1 MQRSIICS
9 VCNKAQTIIT
19 DPQSGEII
27 CGSCGLVVLDKIPV
41 RGPEW
46 GTFIADGR
54 TGIPSSLAR
63 YDMGLSTIIGWTNK
77 DSSGHRLDEAM
88 HSRMK
93 KLRTWDSRI
102 RLHIS
107 VEKSLKQAFNELDSL
122 KDKLGLSDVIV
133 EKTAYIYRK
142 AEERALL
149 RGRAISSILAA
160 AVYIACREIGMPR
173 TLNEIAASSN
183 IKLRTLA
190 MDYRLLV
197 KKLDLKIPLV
207 DPIICIA
214 KIANKANLTEKTK
227 RQAMGI
233 MHDVLKREISAGKR
247 PMALAASVIFLSAM
261 NTGENKTQRDIAR
274 AAGVSEFALRIRIQD
289 LKNRLD

>member
-1 MQRSIICS
+1 M
-9 VCNKAQTIIT
+9 
-19 DPQSGEII
+19 
-27 CGSCGLVVLDKIPV
+27 VLDKIP
-41 RGPEW
+41 GSGSEW

-54 TGIPSSLAR
+54 TGLPSSLAR

-102 RLHIS
+102 RLHTS

-197 KKLDLKIPLV
+197 KK
-207 DPIICIA
+207 
-214 KIANKANLTEKTK
+214 T
-227 RQAMGI
+227 
-233 MHDVLKREISAGKR
+233 
-247 PMALAASVIFLSAM
+247 
-261 NTGENKTQRDIAR
+261 
-274 AAGVSEFALRIRIQD
+274 
-289 LKNRLD
+289 